1 MTLGWWV
8 SSCNLPCTCGTAR
21 DGCGHEKAEGSGSAL
36 ARVPAEEDRVGRVSP
51 AWALPAEPHSPLQIS
66 RVRVADPQQAKEC
79 FLVWCRGGFWKPAV
93 ELQSN
98 GFHLQAFSLLANV
111 VAFVPLGF
119 R

>member
-1 MTLGWWV
+1 M
-8 SSCNLPCTCGTAR
+8 
-21 DGCGHEKAEGSGSAL
+21 
-36 ARVPAEEDRVGRVSP
+36 GRVSP
-51 AWALPAEPHSPLQIS
+51 AWALPVEPHSPLQIS

-79 FLVWCRGGFWKPAV
+79 FLVWCHGGFWKPAV